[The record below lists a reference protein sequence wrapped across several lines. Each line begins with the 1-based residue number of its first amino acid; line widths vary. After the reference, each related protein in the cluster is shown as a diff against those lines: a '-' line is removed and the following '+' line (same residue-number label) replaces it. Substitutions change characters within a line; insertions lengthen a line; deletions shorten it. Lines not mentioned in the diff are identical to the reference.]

1 MEQKDCI
8 LLVPDVRTITRTF
21 SECFD
26 AKVKAQTGFKI
37 PYTCNCKINNCI
49 AQLPSQDC
57 LSKNQRCET
66 KREDFL
72 ERTKTVPL
80 KFTKLYESLKRC
92 QDNVGISALK
102 TQSLKKTVQFLQKEY
117 DRTYNKLIALQEE
130 VKFAKQS
137 HAHSKSVLQEELCIS
152 NAFSKNKDIA
162 KLIDIKNIQFNITL
176 PLINNIRLNTQIE
189 YQAKDI
195 LIPFVHDL
203 SNENE
208 VSLKTFSRK
217 MITYVLCKQ
226 TRKRRSIE
234 NQIEKTDISF
244 KPCYVDTNAT
254 VSIIK
259 LSCVTLEKTL
269 NFLSDAAKKLNKKS
283 NYAND
288 LLMQLQY
295 SSNKL
300 NPSLQMTFSAY
311 SGPINTTN
319 DVLKADEA
327 LLMSANTELNRI
339 QEQVSVKNVLNT
351 WQNEAEITTGFSNVS
366 VCFSFNDCIDNAI
379 DTLNHLP
386 TIFT

>member
-26 AKVKAQTGFKI
+26 VKVKAQTGCKI

-49 AQLPSQDC
+49 AQSPSQDC

-66 KREDFL
+66 KRKDFL
-72 ERTKTVPL
+72 ERTKTVPP
-80 KFTKLYESLKRC
+80 KFTKLYEPLKRC

-117 DRTYNKLIALQEE
+117 DRTYNKLITLQEE

-137 HAHSKSVLQEELCIS
+137 HADAKSVLQEELCIS
-152 NAFSKNKDIA
+152 NAFSKNKHIA

-176 PLINNIRLNTQIE
+176 PLINNIRLNAQIE
-189 YQAKDI
+189 YQGKDI

-217 MITYVLCKQ
+217 IITYVLCKQ

-234 NQIEKTDISF
+234 NQIEKNDIPF

-254 VSIIK
+254 VSLVK

-269 NFLSDAAKKLNKKS
+269 NF
-283 NYAND
+283 
-288 LLMQLQY
+288 
-295 SSNKL
+295 
-300 NPSLQMTFSAY
+300 
-311 SGPINTTN
+311 
-319 DVLKADEA
+319 
-327 LLMSANTELNRI
+327 
-339 QEQVSVKNVLNT
+339 
-351 WQNEAEITTGFSNVS
+351 
-366 VCFSFNDCIDNAI
+366 
-379 DTLNHLP
+379 
-386 TIFT
+386 